1 MPALHN
7 TKRKR
12 ICKRMKGNDQRRS
25 AMNAHVEERL
35 HCRQENR
42 DSGRT
47 IVRDS
52 KTALCYAGE
61 GTRRQVIAGRDGSL
75 ECYLI
80 GLPQANCIPS
90 RGISLPVDDSSSLLD
105 ADVSS
110 EIIAS
115 PPASWGL

>member
-1 MPALHN
+1 MINEDPQ
-7 TKRKR
+7 
-12 ICKRMKGNDQRRS
+12 RM
-25 AMNAHVEERL
+25 HVGERL

-42 DSGRT
+42 DSGRCEKNSRQHT
-47 IVRDS
+47 V
-52 KTALCYAGE
+52 YAGE
-61 GTRRQVIAGRDGSL
+61 GTRRQVIAGRDCSL
-75 ECYLI
+75 GCYLI
-80 GLPQANCIPS
+80 GLPQGNCIPS